1 MANSSVKNKDFREGV
16 DIVFADGETRN
27 IKPLTIR
34 RMRKFMK
41 AMTALGELEGGS
53 QINDE
58 QITAMV
64 SAAAI
69 ALEQDYPDTAT
80 DQDSLED
87 ILDMKS
93 FNLLM
98 AAAMGADPNE

>member
-1 MANSSVKNKDFREGV
+1 MASTGVKNKDFREGV
-16 DIVFADGETRN
+16 DILFADGETRN

-41 AMTALGELEGGS
+41 SMKELGDLEGGA
-53 QINDE
+53 QFNDE

-64 SAAAI
+64 NAAAI
-69 ALEQDYPDTAT
+69 ALEQDYPDLVSDLDA
-80 DQDSLED
+80 LED
-87 ILDMKS
+87 IIDMKS
-93 FNLLM
+93 FNVLM